1 MKEITVLAILE
12 VFLDSVIKHWVLI
25 VGIGGATITG
35 LKYLSNRSKQQQKNN
50 DLLAGILKS
59 SESMDSTV
67 KEMSS
72 QISNMNLEFRD
83 LRKDH
88 DHLADSHDE
97 LKKEV
102 AYIKRGK

>member
-1 MKEITVLAILE
+1 MREITVLAILE
-12 VFLDSVIKHWVLI
+12 VFVDSVIKHWVLI
-25 VGIGGATITG
+25 VGFSGVAITG

-102 AYIKRGK
+102 DYIKRGK